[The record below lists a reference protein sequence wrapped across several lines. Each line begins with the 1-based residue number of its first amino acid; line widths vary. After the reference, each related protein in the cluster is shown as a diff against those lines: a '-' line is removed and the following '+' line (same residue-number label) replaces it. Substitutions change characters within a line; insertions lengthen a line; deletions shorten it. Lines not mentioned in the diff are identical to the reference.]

1 MTGEKRHRCRQ
12 CLTRDRGLFSSPCF
26 LTERAAARPTLS
38 AGIVVK
44 LELLSKIKVIFE
56 LLCVIYNTPLIP
68 LLIKNRQ
75 TMRGWNCKSG
85 ELGFEVQRC
94 KLEFTG

>member
-38 AGIVVK
+38 AGIVASGNI
-44 LELLSKIKVIFE
+44 LLVVLAENGGNIGA
-56 LLCVIYNTPLIP
+56 IYNTPLMP
-68 LLIKNRQ
+68 
-75 TMRGWNCKSG
+75 
-85 ELGFEVQRC
+85 
-94 KLEFTG
+94 